1 MFENILLALE
11 SLKMNRLRSLLTMLG
26 IIIGIGSVIAISTVG
41 SSLTGYVSDSMTALG
56 ASSISVSLTQKSS
69 DDESESS
76 SKREDFRIKM
86 FASETPDESDLITD
100 EMIEEYKAAFP
111 DDVKYVEKTVS
122 VGTATY
128 GSDDSSVTVTGV
140 EGDYVD
146 AEDVTMLY
154 GRFVKDSD
162 GERMLAVVAD
172 TFAEDTL
179 GLTARDAVGE
189 SFTVTV
195 NNSPQKFYIAGV
207 YKYESETASSDEE
220 STSDETTEMYIPL
233 EAAKRISGSGEGYQS
248 ISVKTS
254 VDTDTLTFLE
264 TTNSFFSSYYT
275 NNDTWDV
282 ETTSLESVI
291 STLTD
296 VITTISYAIAAIAA
310 ISLLV
315 GGIGVM
321 NIMLVSISERTKEI
335 GTRKALGATNGSI
348 RTQFVTE
355 AMVICLVGG
364 IIGIAGGIGLGAV
377 LSKVLGYTAS
387 PNITSI
393 IIAVV
398 FSLLIG
404 LIFGYAPA
412 NKAAK
417 LNPIDALRYE

>member
-1 MFENILLALE
+1 MAIFENILLALE
-11 SLKMNRLRSLLTMLG
+11 SLKMNKLRSILTMLG

-41 SSLTGYVSDSMTALG
+41 SSLTGYVSDSMTSLG
-56 ASSISVSLTQKSS
+56 ASSINVSLTQKSS
-69 DDESESS
+69 DDESS
-76 SKREDFRIKM
+76 SKRDDFRVKM
-86 FASETPDESDLITD
+86 FASETPDAADLITD
-100 EMIEEYKAAFP
+100 EMIEEYIAAFP
-111 DDVKYVEKTVS
+111 DDVKYVEKTCS
-122 VGTATY
+122 VGNGTY
-128 GSDDSSVTVTGV
+128 GSDETNITVTGV
-140 EGDYVD
+140 EGNYEA
-146 AEDVTMLY
+146 AEDVKILY

-162 GERMLAVVAD
+162 DTRMLAVVAD
-172 TFAEDTL
+172 TFVENTL
-179 GLTARDAVGE
+179 SLNARDAIGQE
-189 SFTVTV
+189 FTLTI
-195 NNSPQKFYIAGV
+195 NNEPQKFYIAGI

-220 STSDETTEMYIPL
+220 STTEETTEMYIPL
-233 EAAKRISGSGEGYQS
+233 AAAKQLSGSSDGYQS
-248 ISVKTS
+248 ISIKTS

-364 IIGIAGGIGLGAV
+364 VIGIILGIGMGAV
-377 LSKVLGYTAS
+377 ISKILGYSAS
-387 PNITSI
+387 PSITMI
-393 IIAVV
+393 IIAVA